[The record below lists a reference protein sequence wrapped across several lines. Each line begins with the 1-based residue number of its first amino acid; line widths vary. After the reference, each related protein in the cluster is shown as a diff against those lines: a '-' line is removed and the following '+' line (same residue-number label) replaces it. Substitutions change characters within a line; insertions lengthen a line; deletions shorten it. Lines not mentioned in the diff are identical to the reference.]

1 MSQTGQ
7 TGSEGRSAGDSL
19 DAEEFCAAADG
30 LSAADKLKLRE
41 TERVY
46 LRGTDLSEG
55 DLLHKALCAA
65 VLGDRK
71 CPRHVPVVAFIIQT
85 MRSMASHRRER
96 HARETADG
104 GAAQERAEVGAFA
117 SSTLDPEETLI
128 QREAVNTVDAIYA
141 LFEGD
146 VQAQLVILGWSA
158 GYRGMELRDYVGVD
172 QAGLDYA
179 IKRIRRAMTKSYPH
193 GWKRP

>member
-96 HARETADG
+96 HGRETADG

-117 SSTLDPEETLI
+117 SSTLDPEEALI